1 MTVLTAVTHTGLT
14 SNTTTTYYKA
24 SAYQDR
30 ASSSTDTTTAVPDME
45 ITAAAV
51 SFK

>member
-1 MTVLTAVTHTGLT
+1 MLTAVTHTRIT
-14 SNTTTTYYKA
+14 TITTTTYKKA

-30 ASSSTDTTTAVPDME
+30 ASSSTDTATASTEME
-45 ITAAAV
+45 TTAAAV